1 MATHDVNLNDA
12 HAERSRLHLA
22 ALKGDWNSIEDMPN
36 IQREI
41 TKKRETTLHI
51 AAAANQEEFVKNL
64 VEGMSSGDIAAENTV
79 GSTALAY
86 AAATGN
92 VNIAK
97 AMLKKNRDLPNLGSG
112 MKPLFMA
119 ALLEHYQ
126 MVEYLSRSTKTWE
139 WDITDQTELFVTYAR
154 VGYYGQALE
163 MMKVNSNLATA
174 KNRFNDTA
182 LHVLARKHSA
192 FVSESQQ
199 GILRRH
205 ISSWMKLKQ
214 DSKQIQA
221 HELVKEICV
230 RAYDVESLSENQE
243 LSQSLFVAA
252 EVGNVEFL
260 IELIRFDLELA
271 LKTDQTNRSIFHIA
285 VKERHESI
293 FNLLHEIGSFKDLI
307 VENITNGE
315 NNMLHLAAKL
325 APQHKLNAISGAALQ
340 LQQELLWFKEVEKV
354 VKSSL
359 KEMKNEA
366 GETPYALF
374 ETMHEKLRKDGESWM
389 RKTANSSMVVATLI
403 CSIIFTGQPT
413 DGMKHSSQ
421 NSNLELAFSVSSA
434 IALFCSSTSLIMFLS
449 ILTSRY
455 SYNDFL
461 VSLPIK
467 LMIGVASLFISI
479 ASMIVAF
486 CASFNLKYRN
496 HQGFPLMA
504 VLFGLFACVP
514 ILYVLLK
521 YRLLFDIVRSTC
533 FSSSLFKP
541 RHRLLY

>member
-1 MATHDVNLNDA
+1 MATHDVNLNDDITNFKHEAA

-64 VEGMSSGDIAAENTV
+64 VEGMSSDDITAENTV

-112 MKPLFMA
+112 MKPLLMA

-126 MVEYLSRSTKTWE
+126 MVEHLSRSTRTWE
-139 WDITDQTELFVTYAR
+139 WDIIDQTELFVTYAR

-182 LHVLARKHSA
+182 LH
-192 FVSESQQ
+192 
-199 GILRRH
+199 
-205 ISSWMKLKQ
+205 

-243 LSQSLFVAA
+243 LSQSLFAAA

-293 FNLLHEIGSFKDLI
+293 FSLLHEIGSFKDLI
-307 VENITNGE
+307 VENITNGG

-325 APQHKLNAISGAALQ
+325 APQQKLNAISGAALQ
-340 LQQELLWFKEVEKV
+340 LQQELLWFKEVEMV

-366 GETPYALF
+366 GETPYVLF
-374 ETMHEKLRKDGESWM
+374 ATMHEELRKDGENWM
-389 RKTANSSMVVATLI
+389 RNTANSSMVVATLI
-403 CSIIFTGQPT
+403 CSIIFAGQPT
-413 DGMKHSSQ
+413 DGIKHSSE
-421 NSNLELAFSVSSA
+421 NSNLELAFSVSST

-467 LMIGVASLFISI
+467 LMIGVASLFI
-479 ASMIVAF
+479 
-486 CASFNLKYRN
+486 
-496 HQGFPLMA
+496 
-504 VLFGLFACVP
+504 
-514 ILYVLLK
+514 
-521 YRLLFDIVRSTC
+521 
-533 FSSSLFKP
+533 
-541 RHRLLY
+541 

>member
-1 MATHDVNLNDA
+1 
-12 HAERSRLHLA
+12 
-22 ALKGDWNSIEDMPN
+22 MPN

-64 VEGMSSGDIAAENTV
+64 VERMSSDDITAKNTV

-97 AMLKKNRDLPNLGSG
+97 VMLKKNRDLPNLGSG
-112 MKPLFMA
+112 MKPLFTA

-126 MVEYLSRSTKTWE
+126 MVEHLSRSTKTSE
-139 WDITDQTELFVTYAR
+139 WDITEQTELFVTYAR

-163 MMKVNSNLATA
+163 MMKVNSDLATA

-192 FVSESQQ
+192 FVSKSQQ

-205 ISSWMKLKQ
+205 IDSFLGMKLKQ

-230 RAYDVESLSENQE
+230 RAYDVESLTVNQE

-260 IELIRFDLELA
+260 IDLIRFDLELA

-307 VENITNGE
+307 VENITNGG

-366 GETPYALF
+366 GETPYVLF
-374 ETMHEKLRKDGESWM
+374 ATMHEELRKDGESWM
-389 RKTANSSMVVATLI
+389 RNTANSSMVVATLI

-413 DGMKHSSQ
+413 DGIKHSSE

-486 CASFNLKYRN
+486 CASFNMKYHN
-496 HQGFPLMA
+496 HQ
-504 VLFGLFACVP
+504 
-514 ILYVLLK
+514 
-521 YRLLFDIVRSTC
+521 
-533 FSSSLFKP
+533 
-541 RHRLLY
+541 

>member
-64 VEGMSSGDIAAENTV
+64 VEGMSSDDITAENTV

-112 MKPLFMA
+112 MKPLLMA

-126 MVEYLSRSTKTWE
+126 MVEHLSRSTRTWE
-139 WDITDQTELFVTYAR
+139 WDIIDQTELFVTYAR

-182 LHVLARKHSA
+182 LHVLLARKHSA

-205 ISSWMKLKQ
+205 INSWMKLKQ

-243 LSQSLFVAA
+243 LSQSLFAAA

-293 FNLLHEIGSFKDLI
+293 FSLLHEIGSFKDLI
-307 VENITNGE
+307 VENITNGG

-325 APQHKLNAISGAALQ
+325 APQQKLNAISGAALQ
-340 LQQELLWFKEVEKV
+340 LQQELLWFKEVEMV

-366 GETPYALF
+366 GETPYVLF
-374 ETMHEKLRKDGESWM
+374 ATMHEELRKDGENWM
-389 RKTANSSMVVATLI
+389 RNTANSSMVVATLI
-403 CSIIFTGQPT
+403 CSIIFAGQPT
-413 DGMKHSSQ
+413 DGIKHSSE
-421 NSNLELAFSVSSA
+421 NSNLELAFSVSST

-467 LMIGVASLFISI
+467 LMIGVASLFI
-479 ASMIVAF
+479 
-486 CASFNLKYRN
+486 
-496 HQGFPLMA
+496 
-504 VLFGLFACVP
+504 
-514 ILYVLLK
+514 
-521 YRLLFDIVRSTC
+521 
-533 FSSSLFKP
+533 
-541 RHRLLY
+541 